1 MQHRTLDQL
10 KQIANIDIAQP
21 HSQPRQKSMAQ
32 RDRLERWA
40 HLLRQYPNRSL
51 NSLPGTEYQPADRR
65 DAMRRLGSPIS
76 VAFSDP
82 VLRAAGL
89 RDDTYGEAKRFFGLS
104 DSQLHNIV
112 CFCRSGDHI
121 SAASAAYG
129 VRAAIVTSMPPS
141 LVDRIVRY
149 FMR

>member
-10 KQIANIDIAQP
+10 KRIASIDVARP
-21 HSQPRQKSMAQ
+21 HGRSRHKPMAQ

-40 HLLRQYPNRSL
+40 YLLRQRPNRSL
-51 NSLPGTEYQPADRR
+51 YSLPGTEYQPADRR

-76 VAFSDP
+76 IAFGDP
-82 VLRAAGL
+82 ILRDAGL

-112 CFCRSGDHI
+112 CFCRSGDRI
-121 SAASAAYG
+121 SAASATYG

-141 LVDRIVRY
+141 LIDRMVRY
-149 FMR
+149 FIR